1 MGRGRELGLIAP
13 NPAPGGGFCFCF
25 CCCCGGG
32 VAEEERKRRSER
44 REPGLYPSLIV
55 NANGSK
61 FRVWPLHR
69 AAAAHGAWLS
79 MDLVGGQRSKAE
91 QRVGVKSSH
100 ELGCPSP
107 HLEALQILVA
117 RFKMGTPHE
126 LAKRGRARR
135 EKG

>member
-1 MGRGRELGLIAP
+1 
-13 NPAPGGGFCFCF
+13 
-25 CCCCGGG
+25 
-32 VAEEERKRRSER
+32 
-44 REPGLYPSLIV
+44 
-55 NANGSK
+55 
-61 FRVWPLHR
+61 
-69 AAAAHGAWLS
+69 

-126 LAKRGRARR
+126 LAKRGGARR
-135 EKG
+135 KRVIFKVISGLVFWAGSASDVLLSVCFIV